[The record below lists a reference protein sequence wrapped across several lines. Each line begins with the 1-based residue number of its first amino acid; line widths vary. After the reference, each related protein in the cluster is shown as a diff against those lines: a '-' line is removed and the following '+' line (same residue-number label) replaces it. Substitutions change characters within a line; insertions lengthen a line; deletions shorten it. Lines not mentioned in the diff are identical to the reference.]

1 MMNTG
6 EADTFLQLNMLDAKY
21 LLNHLATLL

>member
-1 MMNTG
+1 MINTG

-21 LLNHLATLL
+21 ALNHLAPVL